1 MTICP
6 PAIIYMLLTLCQI
19 IYNAY
24 YIHLTDSVL
33 KLIMMVLITGLLVY
47 LCNKGFSNVAW
58 LIVLVPFLLMV
69 VVTGVLIFVLGY
81 NEIYG
86 VKSSRSCST
95 GNITT
100 DSEGNIII
108 YKPSYDATNN
118 PVYYKNSYI
127 VVPK

>member
-1 MTICP
+1 MSICP

-24 YIHLTDSVL
+24 YTDSTDSVL
-33 KLIMMVLITGLLVY
+33 NLIMMTLITGLLVF

-58 LIVLVPFLLMV
+58 FIVLVPFLLMV
-69 VVTGVLIFVLGY
+69 VVTGVLLFVLGY
-81 NEIYG
+81 SEIYG
-86 VKSSRSCST
+86 VKSSSST
-95 GNITT
+95 DDITT

-127 VVPK
+127 IVPK